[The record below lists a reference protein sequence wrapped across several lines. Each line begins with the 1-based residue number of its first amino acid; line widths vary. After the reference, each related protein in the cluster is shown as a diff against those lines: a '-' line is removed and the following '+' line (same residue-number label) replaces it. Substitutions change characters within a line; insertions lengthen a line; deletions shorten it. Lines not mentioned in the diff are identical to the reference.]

1 MLPAQP
7 VRDGP
12 DLLVVA
18 LGVAVVLLAGVRVH
32 RIENQVGVDMLLV
45 HMDTDHGFIPRQM
58 LLCELLGNLQRQF
71 RGDLSR
77 LEGLD
82 DMVILHTIHLAM
94 NACGPLGIQHLAALP
109 AWVAV
114 QVGGEDALLGL
125 VPIEGVVDANVQ
137 TALPRQYFR
146 DGHYFFA
153 IWYINS

>member
-7 VRDGP
+7 VRGGP

-32 RIENQVGVDMLLV
+32 RVEDQVGVDMLPV
-45 HMDTDHGFIPRQM
+45 HMDPDHRLVPRQM
-58 LLCELLGNLQRQF
+58 LLRKLCGDLQCLL
-71 RGDLSR
+71 RGDLPR

-82 DMVILHTIHLAM
+82 DVVILHTIFLAI
-94 NACGPLGIQHLAALP
+94 GPLGIQHLAALP

-114 QVGGEDALLGL
+114 EVGGEDALLGL
-125 VPIEGVVDANVQ
+125 VPVEDVVDAHVQ
-137 TALPRQYFR
+137 AALPGQDLR

-153 IWYINS
+153 IWYISS